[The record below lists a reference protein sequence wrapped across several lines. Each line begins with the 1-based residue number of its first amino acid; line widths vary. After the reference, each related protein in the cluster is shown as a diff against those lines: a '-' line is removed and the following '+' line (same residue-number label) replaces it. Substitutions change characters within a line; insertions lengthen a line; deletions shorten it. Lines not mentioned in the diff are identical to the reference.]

1 MIEKAPKFSKIDVAD
16 IEIAIEPDWRSS
28 MHTTKSALLRR
39 MAELHNPHID
49 LCIGGIN
56 RIVGAVFPIEES
68 VNGKAYATGL
78 WRVEVPEIGIPWVD
92 KADAMPRMRVHE
104 MVLYVHEAN
113 ITTFGVCIPL
123 ELEAAR
129 PAPQMS
135 PDEIEALLGN
145 DPSASA
151 KLVATCTRCGEN
163 FTAIEVGRIS
173 SRLADPAHQTL
184 HHDGLCGGA
193 LGPYQADDAP

>member
-1 MIEKAPKFSKIDVAD
+1 VTEKAAKFSKIDVAD
-16 IEIAIEPDWRSS
+16 IECMLEPDYRDAGR
-28 MHTTKSALLRR
+28 TPKQTLLRR
-39 MAELHNPHID
+39 MAELHNPHIE
-49 LCIGGIN
+49 LCIDGN

-78 WRVEVPEIGIPWVD
+78 WRVEVPKIGIPWVD

-113 ITTFGVCIPL
+113 ITTFGVCIPR